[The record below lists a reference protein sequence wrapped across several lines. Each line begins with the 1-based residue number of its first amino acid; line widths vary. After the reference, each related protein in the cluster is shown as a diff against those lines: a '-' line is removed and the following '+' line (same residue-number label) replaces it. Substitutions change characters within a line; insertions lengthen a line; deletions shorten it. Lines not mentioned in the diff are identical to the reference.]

1 MNSLVWGKSTIRR
14 ENKIMNNKIDQEKFK
29 DIYFEGKPM
38 EEHIDGQT
46 FNVCYLREYM
56 DPEHEGE
63 FFYAYE
69 TVYRNVPRK
78 FKHIFT
84 DKVKLKIV
92 KFLIGITKKQQPTML
107 KSQR

>member
-1 MNSLVWGKSTIRR
+1 
-14 ENKIMNNKIDQEKFK
+14 MNNKIDQEKFK

-63 FFYAYE
+63 FFSAYE

-84 DKVKLKIV
+84 AL
-92 KFLIGITKKQQPTML
+92 QQP
-107 KSQR
+107 QRPQYDRKIPKNDPKIP

>member
-1 MNSLVWGKSTIRR
+1 
-14 ENKIMNNKIDQEKFK
+14 MNNKLDQKKFD

-63 FFYAYE
+63 FFMLTKRFIEMYLE
-69 TVYRNVPRK
+69 NSNT
-78 FKHIFT
+78 
-84 DKVKLKIV
+84 
-92 KFLIGITKKQQPTML
+92 FLLIK
-107 KSQR
+107 